1 MAAKIKRE
9 LNADVEMVHGR
20 YGEFKVIADG
30 ETIIDGGTKVILG
43 VMPSAKEIIAAVRD
57 RLSEGNNAAVQK

>member
-9 LNADVEMVHGR
+9 LNAEVEMVHGR

-30 ETIIDGGTKVILG
+30 DTIIDGGAKVILG
-43 VMPSAKEIIAAVRD
+43 IMPSAKEIIEAVRS
-57 RLSEGNNAAVQK
+57 RLSQTKNEADP

>member
-20 YGEFKVIADG
+20 YGEFKVIVDG
-30 ETIIDGGTKVILG
+30 ETIIDGGAKVILG
-43 VMPSAKEIIAAVRD
+43 IMPSAKEIIEAVRSH
-57 RLSEGNNAAVQK
+57 LPEANNEAG